1 MRDEFPSLR
10 AAGAHLP
17 AVASEPI
24 LWAFVAGVG
33 AGPIA
38 SGIVRVL
45 LLVLAPA
52 LFPATEPR
60 PEWLTP
66 GILATGAAGLASG
79 IVLVRAGGPAALG
92 AFVGYELLRA
102 LAALPGRVD
111 FCARTSLPRGDL
123 FSASRGCDY
132 TALVIERWPTW
143 LALALGAVVG
153 LWLGRGAPGVNRLFR
168 AAGLFA
174 LVLAFFSTA
183 VSLGSPNVATDRQ
196 IPLLVLFTF
205 GNVVAGIAAGIA
217 LATDRLAS
225 AVLLAVLIMAPGVA
239 LALPLALRNA
249 QGPEPIETTLLRW
262 SGVVIPLAAAAV
274 VLGARAYV
282 RGREVPGTFS

>member
-1 MRDEFPSLR
+1 MREEFPALR
-10 AAGAHLP
+10 TAGARLP
-17 AVASEPI
+17 TIASEPI
-24 LWAFVAGVG
+24 VWAFVAGVG

-38 SGIVRVL
+38 SGTVRVL
-45 LLVLAPA
+45 LLALAPV

-66 GILATGAAGLASG
+66 AILTTAAAGLASG
-79 IVLVRAGGPAALG
+79 IVLVRAGGAAALG

-111 FCARTSLPRGDL
+111 FCARRFPSSGD
-123 FSASRGCDY
+123 FSAPRGCDY

-153 LWLGRGAPGVNRLFR
+153 LWLGRGAPGANRLLR

-183 VSLGSPNVATDRQ
+183 ISLGSPNASADRQ
-196 IPLLVLFTF
+196 IPLLLLFTF
-205 GNVVAGIAAGIA
+205 GNLVAGVAAGIT
-217 LATDRLAS
+217 LAEDRLAS

-274 VLGARAYV
+274 VLGARAYM